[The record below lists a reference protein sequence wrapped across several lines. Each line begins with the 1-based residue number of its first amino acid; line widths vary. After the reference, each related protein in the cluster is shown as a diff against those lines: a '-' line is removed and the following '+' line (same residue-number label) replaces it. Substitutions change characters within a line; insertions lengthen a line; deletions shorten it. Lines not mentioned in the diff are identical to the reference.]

1 MKRLYQ
7 RTYFE
12 NRLGIN
18 QKKDLKIIR
27 EKPDGLYM
35 LYMVLILSLMPLGGK
50 VMYMNQNK
58 DY

>member
-18 QKKDLKIIR
+18 QKWDLKIIR
-27 EKPDGLYM
+27 EKPDGLY
-35 LYMVLILSLMPLGGK
+35 
-50 VMYMNQNK
+50 VMYGFDSLLDAAWGQGYVYEPK
-58 DY
+58 